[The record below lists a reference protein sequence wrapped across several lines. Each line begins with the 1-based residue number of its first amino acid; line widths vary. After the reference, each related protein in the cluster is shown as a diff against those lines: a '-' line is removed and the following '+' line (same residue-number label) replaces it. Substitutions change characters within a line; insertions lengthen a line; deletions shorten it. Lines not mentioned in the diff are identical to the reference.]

1 MRDSVPPNHLGLPHT
16 APNPALPTPGEAFA
30 DHTFDAVLFD
40 MDGTLINSI
49 PITERC
55 WGIWMQEYGFPA
67 DHFHQFHGTPAKA
80 IAEQLL
86 PEEEWE
92 RGFQRIVEL
101 EMNETDGIIV
111 LPGTTDA
118 LAAVPPQ
125 ARAIVTSCTRGL
137 ALLRLNV
144 TGLDMPTLVCADDVE
159 RGKPYPDP
167 YLRGAQ
173 LLGVDPSRCLVV
185 EDAPSG
191 LRAGR
196 VAGAK
201 TIAVPGTNAL
211 EDLDAD
217 AYAQGLDRIEFVWD
231 MSAKQITVRDRMAGT
246 N

>member
-1 MRDSVPPNHLGLPHT
+1 MRDLALPT
-16 APNPALPTPGEAFA
+16 SALPTPGQSFA
-30 DHTFDAVLFD
+30 EQTFDAVLFD

-49 PITERC
+49 PIAERC
-55 WGIWMQEYGFPA
+55 WGIWMQEYGYPA

-80 IAEQLL
+80 IAQQLL
-86 PEEEWE
+86 PEDEWE
-92 RGFQRIVEL
+92 RGFQRIVDL

-111 LPGTTDA
+111 LPGTTNA
-118 LAAVPPQ
+118 LAAIPPT

-137 ALLRLNV
+137 ALLRLSV
-144 TGLDMPTLVCADDVE
+144 TGLDMPTLVCADDIE
-159 RGKPYPDP
+159 RGKPHPDP

-191 LRAGR
+191 LQAGR
-196 VAGAK
+196 LAGAK

-217 AYAQGLDRIEFVWD
+217 AYAHGLDHVEFVWD
-231 MSAKQITVRDRMAGT
+231 ENTKRITVRDRT
-246 N
+246 TEVD